1 MAVPTPVVIAT
12 GFADAVGCDYQPSQN
27 RLIIADA
34 GNGKLS
40 AVNAAT
46 HAVTLLGSGYH
57 SLADVVVSKDDVHA
71 YVNDRQVGT
80 VGTLMRVD
88 LANADRVHAHV
99 IANVPNQPGQIAL
112 DEAHGCAYVP
122 EFAPAGRLIRVDL
135 NTGAQTVVASGL
147 SNVRGLLMTADGRF
161 AYVSEDTGR
170 VRRFDLVAHTDVV
183 IASGIGGPRYLAFAD
198 AGETVILLPAPNPV
212 PGIVLKIDLTTTPA
226 TVTQIAVNTPD
237 NPYEVAVLSPEK
249 LLITSASKISEV
261 VLTSSVYSPAG
272 PVFLGI
278 GFVPFDRITTGAFP
292 GYADTTVDPTY
303 FFQVKDAPFGGT
315 LPLMLN
321 HDKMRALG
329 AAYYKVMAG
338 PSGSPVES
346 HQAYADYLW
355 NTPLN
360 RFELTTIVPVSG
372 FYPVHQ
378 VGQLWYNYWLGMRLD
393 TSAMASALNVISIR
407 LFNAAHVEIGSA
419 ADPGRSVQV
428 MIDNTYPTALIGAI
442 RHDGSDVPVC
452 AIVNSGSST
461 FQFVVTAEAARHLRA
476 WSLAALWGDN
486 RSKAVAGDDYSHHV
500 APNRIWT
507 GIHAV
512 LQPPAPWDAA
522 VGGDPTSTR
531 CAHTFYLSVADRV
544 IDGYSYIHG
553 SVDYHKSITIWL

>member
-1 MAVPTPVVIAT
+1 MAPPTPTVIAT
-12 GFADAVGCDYQPSQN
+12 GFADAVGCDYQSSQN
-27 RLIIADA
+27 RLIVADA

-40 AVNAAT
+40 AVNVAT
-46 HAVTLLGSGYH
+46 HAITVLGTGYH
-57 SLADVVVSKDDVHA
+57 SLGDVVVSRDDVHA
-71 YVNDRQVGT
+71 YVVDQSGG
-80 VGTLMRVD
+80 VGTLMRID
-88 LANADRVHAHV
+88 LANANRVHAHV
-99 IANVPNQPGQIAL
+99 IAAVPNQPGQIAL
-112 DEAHGCAYVP
+112 DEAHGFAYMP
-122 EFAPAGRLIRVDL
+122 EFGPAGRLIRIAL
-135 NTGAQTVVASGL
+135 STGTQSVVATGL
-147 SNVRGLLMTADGRF
+147 SNVRGLLMTRDGRF

-183 IASGIGGPRYLAFAD
+183 IASGLGGPRYLTFAD
-198 AGETVILLPAPNPV
+198 AGEAVILVPAPNPV
-212 PGIVLKIDLTTTPA
+212 PGLVKKIDLTTTPA
-226 TVTQIAVNTPD
+226 TVTTIAVNTPHD
-237 NPYEVAVLSPEK
+237 PYEVAVLSPEK
-249 LLITSASKISEV
+249 LLITSARDISLV
-261 VLTSSVYSPAG
+261 DLTSSVYSAAG

-321 HDKMRALG
+321 HDKMRTLG

-338 PSGSPVES
+338 PAALPVES
-346 HQAYADYLW
+346 HQAYTDYLW
-355 NTPLN
+355 NVPLN

-378 VGQLWYNYWLGMRLD
+378 VGQVWYNYWLGLRLD

-442 RHDGSDVPVC
+442 KHDGSDVPVC

-461 FQFVVTAEAARHLRA
+461 FQFEVTAEAAKHLRA
-476 WSLAALWGDN
+476 WSLTALWGDN
-486 RSKAVAGDDYSHHV
+486 KSAAVAGDDYSHHV
-500 APNRIWT
+500 AANRLWT

-512 LQPPAPWDAA
+512 LQPPAPWNASVA
-522 VGGDPTSTR
+522 TDPTSTR
-531 CAHTFYLSVADRV
+531 CAHTFYLSVTDRV
-544 IDGYSYIHG
+544 IDGYYYIHG

>member
-1 MAVPTPVVIAT
+1 MPIPTPTVIAT

-27 RLIIADA
+27 RLIVADA

-40 AVNAAT
+40 AVNATT
-46 HAVTLLGSGYH
+46 HVSTLLGSGYH

-71 YVNDRQVGT
+71 YVNDRQAGGVGI
-80 VGTLMRVD
+80 LMRVD

-112 DEAHGCAYVP
+112 DEAHGFAYVP
-122 EFAPAGRLIRVDL
+122 EFAPAGRLIRVNL
-135 NTGAQTVVASGL
+135 NTGAQTSVASGL
-147 SNVRGLLMTADGRF
+147 NNTRGLLMTSDGRF

-183 IASGIGGPRYLAFAD
+183 IASGISGPRYLAFAD

-237 NPYEVAVLSPEK
+237 NPYEVAVLTPEK
-249 LLITSASKISEV
+249 LLITSAQKISQV
-261 VLTSSVYSPAG
+261 DLTSSVYSPAG

-315 LPLMLN
+315 LPLMIN
-321 HDKMRALG
+321 HDKARALG
-329 AAYYKVMAG
+329 AVYYKVMAG
-338 PSGSPVES
+338 PIALPVES

-360 RFELTTIVPVSG
+360 RFELATIVPVNG

-393 TSAMASALNVISIR
+393 TSAMASALNVVSIR

-428 MIDNTYPTALIGAI
+428 MIDNTYPTALLGAI
-442 RHDGSDVPVC
+442 KHDGSDVAVC

-461 FQFVVTAEAARHLRA
+461 FQFVVTAEAPKHLRA
-476 WSLAALWGDN
+476 WSLVALWGDN
-486 RSKAVAGDDYSHHV
+486 QSKAVASDDYSLHV
-500 APNRIWT
+500 AANHIWT

-512 LQPPAPWDAA
+512 LEPAAPWDAA
-522 VGGDPTSTR
+522 VAGDPTSTR

-544 IDGYSYIHG
+544 IDGYYYIHG
-553 SVDYHKSITIWL
+553 TVDYHKSITIWL

>member
-27 RLIIADA
+27 RLIVADA

-40 AVNAAT
+40 AVNATT
-46 HAVTLLGSGYH
+46 HATTLLGSGYH
-57 SLADVVVSKDDVHA
+57 SLQDVVVSKDDVHA
-71 YVNDRQVGT
+71 YVNDRQAGGVGI
-80 VGTLMRVD
+80 LMRSTWQRQPRARARHRQRAQPARPD
-88 LANADRVHAHV
+88 ASTRRTLCLYAG
-99 IANVPNQPGQIAL
+99 VPG
-112 DEAHGCAYVP
+112 
-122 EFAPAGRLIRVDL
+122 AGRLIRINL
-135 NTGAQTVVASGL
+135 NTGAQTPVATGL
-147 SNVRGLLMTADGRF
+147 NNVRGLLMTSDGRF

-198 AGETVILLPAPNPV
+198 AGETVILVPAPNPT

-237 NPYEVAVLSPEK
+237 NPFEVAVLSPEK
-249 LLITSASKISEV
+249 LLITSAQKISQV
-261 VLTSSVYSPAG
+261 DLTSSVYSPAG

-278 GFVPFDRITTGAFP
+278 GFVPFDRITTGPFP
-292 GYADTTVDPTY
+292 GYADTTADPTC

-315 LPLMLN
+315 LPLMIN
-321 HDKMRALG
+321 HDKARALG
-329 AAYYKVMAG
+329 AVYYKVMAG
-338 PSGSPVES
+338 PAALPVES
-346 HQAYADYLW
+346 HQAYTDYLW

-360 RFELTTIVPVSG
+360 RFELATIVPVSG

-428 MIDNTYPTALIGAI
+428 IDNTYPTALIGAI
-442 RHDGSDVPVC
+442 STTAATCRSAP
-452 AIVNSGSST
+452 SS
-461 FQFVVTAEAARHLRA
+461 APAA
-476 WSLAALWGDN
+476 
-486 RSKAVAGDDYSHHV
+486 
-500 APNRIWT
+500 
-507 GIHAV
+507 
-512 LQPPAPWDAA
+512 
-522 VGGDPTSTR
+522 
-531 CAHTFYLSVADRV
+531 AHS
-544 IDGYSYIHG
+544 S
-553 SVDYHKSITIWL
+553 SW

>member
-1 MAVPTPVVIAT
+1 MPVPSPVVIAT
-12 GFADAVGCDYQPSQN
+12 GFADALGCDYQPSQN
-27 RLIIADA
+27 RLIVADA

-40 AVNAAT
+40 AVNATT
-46 HAVTLLGSGYH
+46 HVSTLLGSGYH

-71 YVNDRQVGT
+71 YVNDRQAG
-80 VGTLMRVD
+80 GAGILMRVD

-112 DEAHGCAYVP
+112 DEAHGFAYMP
-122 EFAPAGRLIRVDL
+122 EFGAGRLIRVNL
-135 NTGAQTVVASGL
+135 NTGVQTPVASGL
-147 SNVRGLLMTADGRF
+147 NNVRGLLMTSDGRF

-183 IASGIGGPRYLAFAD
+183 IASGIGGPRHLAFAD
-198 AGETVILLPAPNPV
+198 AGETVILVPAPNPN
-212 PGIVLKIDLTTTPA
+212 PGIVLKIDVTATPA

-249 LLITSASKISEV
+249 LLISSAQKISQV
-261 VLTSSVYSPAG
+261 DLTSSVYSPAG

-278 GFVPFDRITTGAFP
+278 GFVPFDRITTGPFP

-315 LPLMLN
+315 LPLMIN
-321 HDKMRALG
+321 HDKARALG
-329 AAYYKVMAG
+329 AAFYKVMAG
-338 PSGSPVES
+338 PAALPVES
-346 HQAYADYLW
+346 HQAYTDYLW
-355 NTPLN
+355 NTALN
-360 RFELTTIVPVSG
+360 RFELATVVPVSG

-378 VGQLWYNYWLGMRLD
+378 VGQLWYNHWLGMRLD
-393 TSAMASALNVISIR
+393 TSAMTSALNVVSIR

-419 ADPGRSVQV
+419 ADPGRTVQV

-442 RHDGSDVPVC
+442 KHDGSDVPVC
-452 AIVNSGSST
+452 SIVNSGSSR
-461 FQFVVTAEAARHLRA
+461 FQFEVTAEAAKHLRA
-476 WSLAALWGDN
+476 WSLSALWGDN

-500 APNRIWT
+500 VPNRIWT

-512 LQPPAPWDAA
+512 LEPAAPWDAA
-522 VGGDPTSTR
+522 VAGDSTSTR

-544 IDGYSYIHG
+544 IDGYAYIHG